1 MTKTIEQL
9 YEELRAVIDG
19 GSESMTHEGAI
30 EEVKALKEQHELREP
45 IAYAIYDIKRGG
57 SRSLV
62 WADQYTPEG
71 DPTQFRAVPLAHT
84 RRRPDS
90 ISCRA
95 FGTHRII
102 VDVYGGCVTSIYGDR
117 LPAGVEI
124 ECIVRD
130 YDSIEEGGP
139 DPVDKNYVPEVYYW

>member
-19 GSESMTHEGAI
+19 GSESMTHEDAV
-30 EEVKALKEQHELREP
+30 EEVKALKEP
-45 IAYAIYDIKRGG
+45 AMP
-57 SRSLV
+57 V
-62 WADQYTPEG
+62 
-71 DPTQFRAVPLAHT
+71 PT
-84 RRRPDS
+84 
-90 ISCRA
+90 
-95 FGTHRII
+95 RII

-117 LPAGVEI
+117 PPAGVEI

-139 DPVDKNYVPEVYYW
+139 DPVDENYVPEIYYW

>member
-19 GSESMTHEGAI
+19 GSESMTHEDAV
-30 EEVKALKEQHELREP
+30 EEVKALKEP
-45 IAYAIYDIKRGG
+45 AMPA
-57 SRSLV
+57 
-62 WADQYTPEG
+62 
-71 DPTQFRAVPLAHT
+71 PT
-84 RRRPDS
+84 
-90 ISCRA
+90 
-95 FGTHRII
+95 RII
-102 VDVYGGCVTSIYGDR
+102 VAVYSGCVRSIYGDR

-130 YDSIEEGGP
+130 HDNIEEGSP

>member
-19 GSESMTHEGAI
+19 GSESMTHEDAI
-30 EEVKALKEQHELREP
+30 EEVKALKEP
-45 IAYAIYDIKRGG
+45 
-57 SRSLV
+57 
-62 WADQYTPEG
+62 
-71 DPTQFRAVPLAHT
+71 AVSAPA
-84 RRRPDS
+84 
-90 ISCRA
+90 
-95 FGTHRII
+95 RII
-102 VDVYGGCVTSIYGDR
+102 VAVYSGCVRSICGDR

-130 YDSIEEGGP
+130 HDNIEEGGP